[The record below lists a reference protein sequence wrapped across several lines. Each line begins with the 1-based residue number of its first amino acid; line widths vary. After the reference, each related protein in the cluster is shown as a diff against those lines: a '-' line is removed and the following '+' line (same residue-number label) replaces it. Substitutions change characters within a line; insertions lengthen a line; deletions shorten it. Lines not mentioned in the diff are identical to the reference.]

1 MSLRKSGK
9 CYAIC
14 FLRQKSQP
22 PNPRP
27 RTKIQMTRNPLLPGA
42 QSAFHSNPPRLAT
55 QKFFLKSS
63 LKEKM
68 AETPSFFVPPVRKM
82 LSSHT
87 FQISRRWHT
96 QPPLPARGPGEAQR
110 RATRWHFSE
119 VRVPV
124 AKGGTVCRYASHNK
138 FPALNVQ
145 FNSLNI
151 FLKKNSFNLKF
162 IFEWF

>member
-1 MSLRKSGK
+1 MRFAFASKIPATKS
-9 CYAIC
+9 
-14 FLRQKSQP
+14 SP
-22 PNPRP
+22 PHKDTND
-27 RTKIQMTRNPLLPGA
+27 A
-42 QSAFHSNPPRLAT
+42 QSASARGSKCFP
-55 QKFFLKSS
+55 LKSS
-63 LKEKM
+63 AARNPKIFLKDFLKEKM

-145 FNSLNI
+145 FNSLKT
-151 FLKKNSFNLKF
+151 LKKNHS
-162 IFEWF
+162 I